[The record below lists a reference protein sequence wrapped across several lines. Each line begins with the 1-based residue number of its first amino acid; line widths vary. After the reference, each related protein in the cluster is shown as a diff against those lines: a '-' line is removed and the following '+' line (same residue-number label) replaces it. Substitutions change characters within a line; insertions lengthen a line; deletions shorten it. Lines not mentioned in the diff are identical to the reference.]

1 MEKNKLS
8 EIQEAEESPLYDEDS
23 IGAAIDEAFDNVIKA
38 LNALRD
44 IVKQL

>member
-1 MEKNKLS
+1 MPKNKRS
-8 EIQEAEESPLYDEDS
+8 AIKATEESPMYDEDS